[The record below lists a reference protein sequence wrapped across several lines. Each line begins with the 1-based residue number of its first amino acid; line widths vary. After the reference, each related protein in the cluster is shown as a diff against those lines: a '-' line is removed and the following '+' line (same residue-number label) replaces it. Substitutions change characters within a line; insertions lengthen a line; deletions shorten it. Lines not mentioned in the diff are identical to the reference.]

1 MDERSRFKFSAA
13 ERTIEIEGPESFVSE
28 QIAQM
33 KDVIAFFIEHQPT
46 TPSSAT
52 PTLTVTDVIT
62 TETITA
68 SISAP
73 SEQQQGGLEA
83 YPNTFDTFGDEV
95 KIIATVPGD
104 NKRHQMKNVG
114 LIYGYACSIRGQETF
129 PADEV
134 RDICINHGILDA
146 PNFLKAFTDKTIF
159 IIGGVKGG
167 KKTFKL
173 TLAGK
178 KAGLALI
185 SEIEANAN

>member
-1 MDERSRFKFSAA
+1 MDDRSRFKLSAA

-33 KDVIAFFIEHQPT
+33 KEVIALFIEHQLA
-46 TPSSAT
+46 TPSSVT

-73 SEQQQGGLEA
+73 SEQQQQGGLEA
-83 YPNTFDTFGDEV
+83 YPSTFDTFGGEV
-95 KIIATVPGD
+95 KLIATVPGD
-104 NKRHQMKNVG
+104 SKRHQMKNAG
-114 LIYGYACSIRGQETF
+114 LIYGYACGIRGQETF

-134 RDICINHGILDA
+134 RDICISHGILDA
-146 PNFLKAFTDKTIF
+146 PNFSKAFTDKTMF

-167 KKTFKL
+167 KKL
-173 TLAGK
+173 
-178 KAGLALI
+178 
-185 SEIEANAN
+185 SN